1 MSPSSL
7 EKVLPGK
14 SRDLV
19 PLQPLAT
26 LKVTETRLIS
36 VVDDVCSP
44 ETSGMMD
51 GWETEGGSNEGL
63 TNDKDDE
70 EEDEGAI
77 KIFGEGKTAERE
89 AGVGATTEH

>member
-36 VVDDVCSP
+36 VDDVCSP

-51 GWETEGGSNEGL
+51 GWEGGSNEGL

-70 EEDEGAI
+70 EEDEEAI

-89 AGVGATTEH
+89 GGGGATTEH